1 MSLIFYDTETTGTE
15 TFFDQILQFAAIKT
29 DEELNEIDR
38 FEIRCRLLP
47 HVVPA
52 PGAISVNGVKVSQL
66 TDPSYPS
73 HYEMVRAISA
83 KLLSWSPAL
92 FVGWNSIKFDEDL
105 VRQALYKTL
114 HNPYLTNSGGNSR
127 SDIMRI
133 VQACS
138 LHAQDALSFPTNE
151 DGHFVFKLDH
161 IAPANGFRHD
171 RAHDAMGDVEA
182 AIHLCRILTD
192 KAPQVWSSFMRFSK
206 KASVV
211 DYINDEQIFCLSDFF
226 YGRPYSYI
234 VTTIGQNQVNKAE
247 FYVYNL
253 SVDPESLLSLSDS
266 ELAARLGEAPKPIR
280 RLKSNAAP
288 MIFPTDDAPQTCKA
302 LEHGME
308 ELERRAAV
316 VQADKAFCQRLITA
330 LESSKTEYPPS
341 PHVEKQIYDGFIEKP
356 DEKLMAAFHDC
367 DWTKRHAIVERFKDP
382 RLKAIGLRLIHL
394 ERPDLLDKAT
404 CREHDLATARRLLG
418 VGEDVSWTTLP
429 DALTELEGMLTGSTG
444 AELEFLNVHVQ
455 HLRERHDAA
464 VACVNHLQT

>member
-15 TFFDQILQFAAIKT
+15 TFFDQILQFAAIQT
-29 DEELNEIDR
+29 DEDLNEIDR

-52 PGAISVNGVKVSQL
+52 PGAISVNGVRVSQL
-66 TDPSYPS
+66 NDPSYPS

-114 HNPYLTNSGGNSR
+114 HNPYLTNSAGNSR

-138 LHAQDALSFPTNE
+138 LHAPDALSFPTND
-151 DGHFVFKLDH
+151 DGHLVFKLDR
-161 IAPANGFRHD
+161 IAPANGFKHE

-182 AIHLCRILTD
+182 TIHLCRILTER
-192 KAPQVWSSFMRFSK
+192 APQVWSSFMRFSK

-211 DYINDEQIFCLSDFF
+211 DYIKDEQVFCVSDFF
-226 YGRPYSYI
+226 YGRPYSYL
-234 VTTIGQNQVNKAE
+234 VTTIGQNQINKAE

-253 SVDPESLLSLSDS
+253 VVDPESLSSLSES
-266 ELAARLGEAPKPIR
+266 ELVARLGEAPKPVR

-288 MIFPTDDAPQTCKA
+288 MIFPADDAPLTCKA
-302 LEHGME
+302 LEYGME
-308 ELERRAAV
+308 ELERRAAMI
-316 VQADKAFCQRLITA
+316 QADASLCQRLIAA
-330 LESSKTEYPPS
+330 LESSKAEYPPS

-356 DEKLMAAFHDC
+356 DEKLMVAFHDC
-367 DWTKRHAIVERFKDP
+367 EWSKRHAIVDRFKDP
-382 RLKAIGLRLIHL
+382 RLRAIGMRLIHL
-394 ERPDLLDKAT
+394 ERPELLDKKV
-404 CREHDLATARRLLG
+404 CREHDMATAKRLLG

-429 DALTELEGMLTGSTG
+429 KALKELEAMVLASSG
-444 AELEFLNVHVQ
+444 AELELLQGHVEY
-455 HLRERHDAA
+455 LRERHEAA
-464 VACVNHLQT
+464 VACVNSL